1 MFSWHAIPFIRLLVP
16 FVLGVFVSLY
26 LPLNVLVLYFVLIF
40 CLVSYFLF
48 NTKRK
53 SVQLYKSQI
62 YIGILVSLLFFVLG
76 YLRTF
81 YHNEQTQP
89 NYFAGKIAPRNLEL
103 VVDDGIIEKVKFYR
117 CYAKVIGVL
126 DSSKH
131 YTSSKGSILFYLRK
145 GQGISKPEVGN
156 HYLVNSKFTE
166 IPSPANPEE
175 FDYKRY
181 LSYHNI
187 YFQLFADSSNSVKSN
202 ITTTSIYRNACR
214 LRDNTLAILKK
225 NIHDIQAL
233 GVAEAL
239 LMGYKDDLDPNIT
252 AAFMRTG
259 TLHVLAVSGM
269 HAGIIYLILAFLT
282 KPLARNKWG
291 KYLQVAL
298 LLLGIWLYAFMTG
311 LSSSVLR
318 ASVMFSF
325 IAIGK
330 LNRHH
335 VNVYNNIYASAFIL
349 LVYNPRFIVDVGFQ
363 LSYLAVLGII
373 FIQPMVQKWYQ
384 PRFWLD
390 KYIWSLVSVS
400 LAAQLL
406 TFPIS
411 LFYFHQFPNY
421 FVLSNLLIIP
431 ITSIILVGLIFLVAV
446 GSLPALASLI
456 GALLSYLLEFNNWLV
471 LSIDKLPY
479 SYINGLNLNLLPM
492 LLLYVIIVLVIIF
505 HIHRVKWA
513 GPALLTALLV
523 FFCIRFGEQYF
534 HFKQRII
541 VVHQIKGHDVYS
553 CIDGKTA
560 YLLSDSNF
568 LSNESSIKFFIEP
581 FYCKQGITKIQKC
594 DLNKSF
600 VSTNIIYDKN
610 VGFQFF
616 DKFLTIDKIL
626 KKNVQNNGILILKK
640 YRKDYFKTLKQPLE
654 YIKYGAGTSFF
665 EKRKFENAYFKRFG
679 APLKFTEY
687 YILMRI

>member
-16 FVLGVFVSLY
+16 FVLGVFVALY
-26 LPLNVLVLYFVLIF
+26 LPLNSLILYFVLIF
-40 CLVSYFLF
+40 CLLLYFRFNLKRNSAQLF
-48 NTKRK
+48 KDQ
-53 SVQLYKSQI
+53 V
-62 YIGILVSLLFFVLG
+62 YIGIIISLLFFLLG

-81 YHNEQTQP
+81 CHNEQTQP
-89 NYFAGKIAPRNLEL
+89 NYFAGKIAPRYLEL
-103 VVDDGIIEKVKFYR
+103 VVDDGIIEKAKFYR

-131 YTSSKGSILFYLRK
+131 YTSSQGSILFYLRK
-145 GQGISKPEVGN
+145 GQEISKPEVGN
-156 HYLVNSKFTE
+156 HYLVNSKYTE

-181 LSYHNI
+181 LSYRNI
-187 YFQLFADSSNSVKSN
+187 YCQLFADSSNCVKSN
-202 ITTTSIYRNACR
+202 ITTTSIYRSACH
-214 LRDNTLAILKK
+214 LRDNTLTILKK
-225 NIHDIQAL
+225 NIHGVQAL

-239 LMGYKDDLDPNIT
+239 LMGYKDDLDPDIT
-252 AAFMRTG
+252 SAFMRTG

-282 KPLARNKWG
+282 KPLSRSKWG

-298 LLLGIWLYAFMTG
+298 LLVGIWLYAFMTG

-330 LNRHH
+330 LYRHH
-335 VNVYNNIYASAFIL
+335 VNVYNNIYASAFL
-349 LVYNPRFIVDVGFQ
+349 LLIFNPRFIVDVGFQ

-400 LAAQLL
+400 VAAQLL

-421 FVLSNLLIIP
+421 FILSNLLIIP
-431 ITSIILVGLIFLVAV
+431 ITSIILVGLILLVTV
-446 GSLPALASLI
+446 GSLPVLASFI
-456 GALLSYLLEFNNWLV
+456 GVLLNYLLEFNNWLV

-479 SYINGLNLNLLPM
+479 SFINGLNLNILPM
-492 LLLYVIIVLVIIF
+492 LLLYVIICLVIITY
-505 HIHRVKWA
+505 IHRVKWA
-513 GPALLTALLV
+513 VKALLASVLV
-523 FFCIRFGEQYF
+523 FFCIRFVEQYYQ
-534 HFKQRII
+534 HKQKII

-581 FYCKQGITKIQKC
+581 FYWKQGITKIQKY

-626 KKNVQNNGILILKK
+626 KENVQNNGILILKK
-640 YRKDYFKTLKQPLE
+640 YQKDNFKNLKQPPK
-654 YIKYGAGTSFF
+654 YIKYGANTTFF
-665 EKRKFENAYFKRFG
+665 EKRRFENAYFKRFG
-679 APLKFTEY
+679 VSLKYSEY
-687 YILMRI
+687 YILIRI

>member
-16 FVLGVFVSLY
+16 LVLGIFVSLY
-26 LPLNVLVLYFVLIF
+26 LPLNILVVYFVLIF
-40 CLVSYFLF
+40 CFVLYILLNSKK
-48 NTKRK
+48 T
-53 SVQLYKSQI
+53 SVQLFKDQI
-62 YIGILVSLLFFVLG
+62 YIGITVSLLFFLLG
-76 YLRTF
+76 YLRAF
-81 YHNEQTQP
+81 YHNDQTQP
-89 NYFAGKIAPRNLEL
+89 NYFADKVAPKYLEL
-103 VVDDGIIEKVKFYR
+103 VVDDGIVEKAKFYR

-126 DSSKH
+126 DSSKQF
-131 YTSSKGSILFYLRK
+131 TSSQGSILFYLRK

-156 HYLVNSKFTE
+156 HYLVNSNFNE
-166 IPSPANPEE
+166 IPSPANPEA

-187 YFQLFADSSNSVKSN
+187 YCQLFADSSNCVKSN
-202 ITTTSIYRNACR
+202 SITTSIYRSACH
-214 LRDNTLAILKK
+214 LRDNTLTILKK
-225 NIHDIQAL
+225 NILNTQAL

-239 LMGYKDDLDPNIT
+239 LMGYKDDLDPDIT

-282 KPLARNKWG
+282 KPLTRSKWG

-298 LLLGIWLYAFMTG
+298 LLVGIWLYAFMTG

-330 LNRHH
+330 LYRHH
-335 VNVYNNIYASAFIL
+335 VNVYNNIYASAFL
-349 LVYNPRFIVDVGFQ
+349 LLIFNPRFIVDVGFQ

-421 FVLSNLLIIP
+421 FILSNLLIIP
-431 ITSIILVGLIFLVAV
+431 ITSIILVGLICLVAV
-446 GSLPALASLI
+446 GSLPVLASFI
-456 GALLSYLLEFNNWLV
+456 GVLLNYLLEFNNWLV

-479 SYINGLNLNLLPM
+479 SYINGLNLNIFPM
-492 LLLYVIIVLVIIF
+492 LLLYAIICFAIIVSV
-505 HIHRVKWA
+505 HRVKWA
-513 GPALLTALLV
+513 AQALLATILL
-523 FFCIRFGEQYF
+523 FFCIRFGEHYY
-534 HFKQRII
+534 HYKQKII

-581 FYCKQGITKIQKC
+581 FYWKQGVTKIQKC

-640 YRKDYFKTLKQPLE
+640 CQKDYFKNLNQQPM
-654 YIKYGAGTSFF
+654 YIKYGANTSFF
-665 EKRKFENAYFKRFG
+665 EKKKFENAYFKRFG
-679 APLKFTEY
+679 IPLKFSEY